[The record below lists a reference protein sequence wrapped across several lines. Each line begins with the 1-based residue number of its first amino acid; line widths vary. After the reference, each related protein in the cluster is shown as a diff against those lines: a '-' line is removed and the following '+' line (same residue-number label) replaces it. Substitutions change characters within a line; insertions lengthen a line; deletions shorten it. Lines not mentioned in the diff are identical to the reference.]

1 MRIITSLEEL
11 RALRTHYNA
20 QNETL
25 ALVPTMGALHAGH
38 LSLVDIAKKQADHV
52 IVTIFVNPTQFG
64 PNEDFD
70 SYPRMVEEDAQKLIP
85 LNVDAVFA
93 PNVSEMYPDGFA
105 TNVSVG
111 GLTNCLCGA
120 ARPGHFDGVATVVS
134 KLLLQSRA
142 DYAVFGEKD
151 WQQLQVIR
159 CVNADLNIDCEI
171 IGAPIYRDEATG
183 LALSSRNAYLNE
195 SELESA
201 NTLNVTLKAFA
212 EDIRAGKNMS
222 AAKAAAE
229 EKILSAG
236 FANIDYLEC
245 RHAESL
251 APINAFDAQTP
262 SRVFVAAKIGGARLI
277 DNMAV

>member
-1 MRIITSLEEL
+1 MQIIKTISEL
-11 RALRTHYNA
+11 RAWRKNTYNG
-20 QNETL
+20 NKTL

-38 LSLVDIAKKQADHV
+38 LSLVEIAKQHADHV

-70 SYPRMVEEDAQKLIP
+70 SYPRMVEEDVQKLEP
-85 LNVDAVFA
+85 LDVAAVFA
-93 PNVSEMYPDGFA
+93 PSVSEMYPDGFA
-105 TNVSVG
+105 SNVSVS

-120 ARPGHFDGVATVVS
+120 ARPGHFDGVATIVS

-159 CVNADLNIDCEI
+159 RVNNDLNIDCNI
-171 IGAPIYRDEATG
+171 IGAPIYRDKETG

-195 SELESA
+195 DQFKTA
-201 NTLNVTLKAFA
+201 NTLNITLRAYANKIRSGK
-212 EDIRAGKNMS
+212 DIN
-222 AAKAAAE
+222 AAKAVAE
-229 EKILSAG
+229 DAIIAAG
-236 FANIDYLEC
+236 FAKIDYLEY

-251 APINAFDAQTP
+251 EPLSQFDPEVP
-262 SRVFVAAKIGGARLI
+262 SRVFVAAKIGDARLI